1 MSKIKIPYICG
12 LIFIILCTIFYIY
25 KSSVPNHIKEKCPDD
40 YGTSTA
46 ETTQYEEDFTLWTNN
61 FYDTHPGATLGD
73 WNKARYQ
80 FWIDNGC
87 TEAIQR
93 YYEAKSIDKTI

>member
-1 MSKIKIPYICG
+1 MPKIKKLYIYG
-12 LIFIILCTIFYIY
+12 SIFIIICTVFYIY
-25 KSSVPNHIKEKCPDD
+25 TNNTAQKHQRCPDE
-40 YGTSTA
+40 YGTSTT
-46 ETTQYEEDFTLWTNN
+46 ETAQYEEDFTLWTND

-73 WNKARYQ
+73 WNRARYQ
-80 FWIDNGC
+80 FWIENGC